1 MMKRPEQIIQQ
12 GVFETLIPLMHLQK
26 YKQFMAFQ
34 IRNETGVA
42 GSKGAVLGAIAKSM
56 GTMEGAS
63 DTVFLFPSNGKEGI
77 DFKNPTATPSGVFY
91 PVTRVKNPPKTVF
104 VEFKAMKP
112 LKTRERHPTEL
123 LDPAQLRFKMRVED
137 MGFEYRIIAATDV
150 QDALNQVWEL
160 LRENGVKL

>member
-1 MMKRPEQIIQQ
+1 MNRPEQIIQQ

-56 GTMEGAS
+56 GTMEGVS
-63 DTVFLFPSNGKEGI
+63 DTVFLFPSKGKDGI

-104 VEFKAMKP
+104 VEFKVLKP
-112 LKTRERHPTEL
+112 LKTREIDPIEL
-123 LDPAQLRFKMRVED
+123 LSPAQLNFKNRVED

-150 QDALNQVWEL
+150 QDALNQCFSL
-160 LRENGVKL
+160 LRENGVKI